1 MFHVKLYR
9 EIGRWNVLRGLRQR
23 ALPSGLPPLA
33 GEASSADCARGLCP
47 LDSRS
52 SPEWRPMRTAP
63 EGSAL
68 WTPAGAYAPDPEMLR
83 ISLSP
88 AGGTGIL
95 KFPPFFHTMLTGP
108 PKAGRAGRPIFLP
121 PFTNILFS

>member
-1 MFHVKLYR
+1 
-9 EIGRWNVLRGLRQR
+9 
-23 ALPSGLPPLA
+23 
-33 GEASSADCARGLCP
+33 
-47 LDSRS
+47 
-52 SPEWRPMRTAP
+52 MRTAP

-88 AGGTGIL
+88 AGGTGDFEVSSFL
-95 KFPPFFHTMLTGP
+95 SYYADRPAKS
-108 PKAGRAGRPIFLP
+108 RAGRSTYFFP